1 MSTTDVVVKIDHDD
15 QVYQLPNLKIPE
27 WRFLISIGEGEQFLD
42 LLRNEVKENGMV
54 TYYKELCDQ
63 FGWEVD
69 HDWIT
74 ETDAS
79 NEAKINALDEAI
91 TDAELN
97 LGESEVRIANLAKS
111 NFLLKIG
118 RKEAAETSY
127 RYTTEKTVGIG
138 QRLDIVFTLI
148 RTGFFYSDFDLVT
161 RNIEKAKSMIELGG
175 DWDKRNRL
183 KVYEGYFF
191 YTTRKYADA
200 SRLFLDGLSTFN
212 CPELISFKEYVRSTV
227 IASIVSLERV
237 KLRETVVDSPEVRQ
251 LSHELTLISEYLNSF
266 YDCEYSTFFKRLAD
280 VTDELKLDRF
290 FSPHIKFYCREM
302 RLKAYAQYLEP
313 YLSVQLDSMAEAF
326 GVTQEFIDKE
336 LSRFI
341 SLKRLDCKVDKV
353 AGVVETVRPNSKN
366 ALYHKSIKQ
375 GDALLN
381 RLQNLS
387 RVIHL

>member
-1 MSTTDVVVKIDHDD
+1 
-15 QVYQLPNLKIPE
+15 
-27 WRFLISIGEGEQFLD
+27 
-42 LLRNEVKENGMV
+42 
-54 TYYKELCDQ
+54 
-63 FGWEVD
+63 
-69 HDWIT
+69 
-74 ETDAS
+74 
-79 NEAKINALDEAI
+79 
-91 TDAELN
+91 
-97 LGESEVRIANLAKS
+97 
-111 NFLLKIG
+111 
-118 RKEAAETSY
+118 
-127 RYTTEKTVGIG
+127 
-138 QRLDIVFTLI
+138 
-148 RTGFFYSDFDLVT
+148 LVT